1 MSNIISFPQ
10 RIRPLE
16 EAGRIGILIDC
27 FCNRRRTTEDVFW
40 LKENAELLNLLETS
54 TVTLNTSDLTHYQNF
69 YDSLEHRLCF
79 FPQYYRFILSLA
91 LDLEAL
97 GLGQGKSAK
106 LCEWVVDH
114 NLVGAEL
121 SDLQRAEAARLLKRG
136 LGRAQRD
143 DPTLVDRLHG
153 FIDQSE
159 TFSIPNKKAAYELTH
174 IVFYLSEYGRKDPGI
189 SADAVRSLE
198 FAGLLALLDHNTD
211 LLAEICI
218 ALRFAGQTPP
228 LGWED
233 WVFEQL
239 AGFKAVKTEIP
250 RKILP
255 GDEYHSY
262 LMCSWL
268 AALSGTPLFEGANEP
283 ATLSFHP
290 APKPVSALRGMSES
304 IFQMDNARSA
314 DWFKMRG
321 TLTVDLSPQAYRDLQ
336 LDEASSDKFDEFFHG
351 FARCTPVLK

>member
-1 MSNIISFPQ
+1 M
-10 RIRPLE
+10 
-16 EAGRIGILIDC
+16 
-27 FCNRRRTTEDVFW
+27 
-40 LKENAELLNLLETS
+40 
-54 TVTLNTSDLTHYQNF
+54 
-69 YDSLEHRLCF
+69 
-79 FPQYYRFILSLA
+79 
-91 LDLEAL
+91 
-97 GLGQGKSAK
+97 
-106 LCEWVVDH
+106 
-114 NLVGAEL
+114 
-121 SDLQRAEAARLLKRG
+121 QRAEAVRLLKRG
-136 LGRAQRD
+136 LGRAQQD
-143 DPTLVDRLHG
+143 DPALVDRLHG

-174 IVFYLSEYGRKDPGI
+174 IIFYLSEYGRKDPGI
-189 SADAVRSLE
+189 STDAVRSLE

-239 AGFKAVKTEIP
+239 AGFKAVKTEMV

-268 AALSGTPLFEGANEP
+268 AALSGLPLFEGANEP

-290 APKPVSALRGMSES
+290 APKPISALRGMSES

-314 DWFKMRG
+314 DWFKTLG

-336 LDEASSDKFDEFFHG
+336 LAEASSDKFDEFFHG